1 MMYMKV
7 RLGNYIEE
15 YSKKNKADEDIPVYS
30 VTSTQGFC
38 RDYFGKEVASKDK
51 TTYKIVPQ
59 GCFAYNPSRINVGSV
74 DWQRNEERV
83 IVSPLYNVFSVSEE
97 LDQEYLYYYLK
108 SDFALQR
115 IRAVATGSVRD
126 NLKLEMLKEFPI
138 LLPPK
143 NDQKTIA
150 NNLDRVK
157 RIIELKAL
165 VNHMTTKVKELN
177 RENFAVR
184 QHLKYVDIYANE
196 SNYVGLTYEDTLV
209 VREELAPLIE
219 PENDEVTALRFDA
232 LMYGIELAYLI
243 GKKHSRGHRD
253 LMSKVSAL
261 SGVANIP
268 EIMEQAELI
277 NQILHTDYLA
287 NAGINEFEHI
297 RENLRDLMKYIPK
310 GPKII
315 YDTNFADEI
324 LAMEWKESELENDDL
339 KNYKAKAEYYVR
351 QHQDNEAIAK
361 LKSNKPLTSEDIK
374 NLENILWSEIGT
386 KQDYE
391 AEYGEKPL
399 GEFVREIVGLDMT
412 AAKEAFAE
420 YLDETNLDS
429 RQIYFVNQIVEFIVH
444 NGMMKDLSVL
454 QEPPFTDQG
463 SIVEVF
469 TDLSVWMG
477 IRKTIEQ
484 VNANALAA

>member
-1 MMYMKV
+1 MKV

-157 RIIELKAL
+157 RIIELRKSEIDKMNELIKARFVEMFGDKEKAWPVVTIADICKDL
-165 VNHMTTKVKELN
+165 RTGPFGSALHHDEFVNEGIFVLGIDNAVENRFSYNRMRYITEDKYQQLKRYTVYPGDVIITIMGTVGRSAVIPKDMPKAINTKHLACITPDAGVVDSYFLCNAFQIHPDIKQQLRGQTKGAIMDGLNLTIIKGLKFRLPPLELQKQFLEFYN
-177 RENFAVR
+177 
-184 QHLKYVDIYANE
+184 QVD
-196 SNYVGLTYEDTLV
+196 
-209 VREELAPLIE
+209 
-219 PENDEVTALRFDA
+219 
-232 LMYGIELAYLI
+232 
-243 GKKHSRGHRD
+243 K
-253 LMSKVSAL
+253 SKVIKL
-261 SGVANIP
+261 SN
-268 EIMEQAELI
+268 
-277 NQILHTDYLA
+277 
-287 NAGINEFEHI
+287 
-297 RENLRDLMKYIPK
+297 
-310 GPKII
+310 
-315 YDTNFADEI
+315 
-324 LAMEWKESELENDDL
+324 
-339 KNYKAKAEYYVR
+339 
-351 QHQDNEAIAK
+351 
-361 LKSNKPLTSEDIK
+361 
-374 NLENILWSEIGT
+374 
-386 KQDYE
+386 
-391 AEYGEKPL
+391 
-399 GEFVREIVGLDMT
+399 
-412 AAKEAFAE
+412 
-420 YLDETNLDS
+420 
-429 RQIYFVNQIVEFIVH
+429 
-444 NGMMKDLSVL
+444 
-454 QEPPFTDQG
+454 
-463 SIVEVF
+463 
-469 TDLSVWMG
+469 
-477 IRKTIEQ
+477 
-484 VNANALAA
+484 